1 MIDFEARAKGAA
13 MVFTGEGRFDAQ
25 SLMGKA
31 VGGVARRAK
40 AMHLPVTVLAG
51 AIADD
56 VDEADIKEAGIRAV
70 FSINQAPLPLSEAA
84 PKSRDNLFLTMKNLL
99 RFWQSVRE
107 Q

>member
-1 MIDFEARAKGAA
+1 

-70 FSINQAPLPLSEAA
+70 FSINQAPLPFQEAA